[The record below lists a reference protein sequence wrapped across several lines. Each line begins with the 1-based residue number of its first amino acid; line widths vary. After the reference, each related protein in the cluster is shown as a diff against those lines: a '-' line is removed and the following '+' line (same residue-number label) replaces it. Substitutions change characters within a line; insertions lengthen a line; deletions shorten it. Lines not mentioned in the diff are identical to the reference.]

1 MAVNAEPEGRPQPP
15 RWQTEGARLQSRSE
29 MIRAA
34 VFLGSGALVVAAFV
48 FTSMTANRMSEQI
61 ETTSG
66 VLARLLAQASFPATR
81 NLELQR
87 ILSDV
92 ISRVDFPILI
102 TDQHGLPRAWR
113 HLSIDPALVPDSLV
127 DSLGLGRPVPLGVRT
142 HVAELQAIAAKL
154 DRRHAPISMQQVFTM
169 RSVGTLHYGDPP
181 ILERLRVIPY
191 MSVGGLLLLLS
202 LGWWGLTGIR
212 RAERRSIW
220 VGMALETA
228 HQLGTPLSS
237 LMGWIER
244 LRSRVDDAAGDEVR
258 MPRAELDETL
268 DDMERDVDRLRKVAQ
283 RFSHVGS
290 SPQLETQDVAQVV
303 RQGVEYARRRLP
315 RRDGEVQIEERYVDL
330 PPLPC
335 NRELLEWVMENLLS
349 NAISALDKRPGRIE
363 VVMAP
368 SEDGRGVEI
377 EVRDNGRGMNPTEQ
391 RRAFEPG
398 YTTKRRGWG
407 LGLALSRRVI
417 EEYHGGRLFIRRSI
431 PGEGTV
437 VVIGLRR

>member
-1 MAVNAEPEGRPQPP
+1 
-15 RWQTEGARLQSRSE
+15 

-34 VFLGSGALVVAAFV
+34 VFLGSGALVVASFV
-48 FTSMTANRMSEQI
+48 FTTITANRMSQQI

-66 VLARLLAQASFPATR
+66 VLAGLLAQASFPATR
-81 NLELQR
+81 NPELQR

-92 ISRVDFPILI
+92 ISRIDFPILI
-102 TDQHGLPRAWR
+102 TDQQNLPRAWR
-113 HLSIDPALVPDSLV
+113 HLSIDPAQVPDSLV
-127 DSLGLGRPVPLGVRT
+127 DSLGHDRPVPEAVRARI
-142 HVAELQAIAAKL
+142 AELKALAIEL
-154 DRRHAPISMQQVFTM
+154 DRRHAPISMQQVPSM
-169 RSVGTLHYGDPP
+169 RPLGLLHYGDPP
-181 ILERLRVIPY
+181 ILQRLRVIPY

-244 LRSRVDDAAGDEVR
+244 LRSSADGAPGDEVR
-258 MPRAELDETL
+258 IPRAELNETL

-290 SPQLETQDVAQVV
+290 SPQLELQDVAQVV

-315 RRDGEVQIEERYVDL
+315 SRDREVQVEERYADVA
-330 PPLPC
+330 PLPC

-363 VVMAP
+363 VVLTP
-368 SEDGRGVEI
+368 SGDGGGVEI

-437 VVIGLRR
+437 VVIALRR

>member
-1 MAVNAEPEGRPQPP
+1 M
-15 RWQTEGARLQSRSE
+15 RLQSRSE
-29 MIRAA
+29 LIRAA
-34 VFLGSGALVVAAFV
+34 VFIGSGALVVASFV
-48 FTSMTANRMSEQI
+48 FTTMTVNRMSQQI
-61 ETTSG
+61 ATTSG
-66 VLARLLAQASFPATR
+66 MLARLCAQASFPATR
-81 NLELQR
+81 NFELQI

-92 ISRVDFPILI
+92 ISQIDFPIVI
-102 TDQHGLPRAWR
+102 TDNDSIPRAWR
-113 HLSIDPALVPDSLV
+113 HVGIEPSMVPDSLI
-127 DSLGLGRPVPLGVRT
+127 DSLRAGRPVPEVIRASLASLEQRL
-142 HVAELQAIAAKL
+142 AEL
-154 DRRHAPISMQQVFTM
+154 DRSHPPIPMTQPLTH
-169 RSVGTLHYGDPP
+169 RPIGRLHYGDPP

-237 LMGWIER
+237 LMGWVER
-244 LRSRVDDAAGDEVR
+244 LRSQTESAVGDEVR
-258 MPRAELDETL
+258 IARADLTETVDE
-268 DDMERDVDRLRKVAQ
+268 MERDVERLRKVAQ

-290 SPQLETQDVAQVV
+290 APRLETEDVAEVV
-303 RQGVEYARRRLP
+303 RQGVEYVRRRLP
-315 RRDGEVQIEERYVDL
+315 RQSGEVQIEERYAET

-335 NRELLEWVMENLLS
+335 NRQLLEWVIENLLS
-349 NAISALDKRPGRIE
+349 NAVSALDKRPGRIE
-363 VVMAP
+363 VVVSPAG
-368 SEDGRGVEI
+368 DGVEI

-407 LGLALSRRVI
+407 LGLALSRRVV
-417 EEYHGGRLFIRRSI
+417 EEYHGGRLYIRRSI

-437 VVIGLRR
+437 VVIALRR